1 MRVLYQLP
9 CLHMPLHVHPL
20 LPVGSTRN
28 VWTTGSPIHSNE
40 SVAATVGG
48 TVEPLIE
55 CTKGTK
61 GYHEPQEEEEE
72 EEGLLCE

>member
-1 MRVLYQLP
+1 M
-9 CLHMPLHVHPL
+9 
-20 LPVGSTRN
+20 
-28 VWTTGSPIHSNE
+28 GSPIHSNE

-61 GYHEPQEEEEE
+61 DKRNFSAQKAQKALYSFYSE
-72 EEGLLCE
+72 LCSWVALYITPELSPP